1 MRLNRGT
8 RKGGV
13 MAGGGGA
20 GLDQFTISRMVRGVV
35 GAFVP
40 LFISLQTGDIKQGLW
55 VFMGVLLLLQ
65 GEKAVPYP
73 ARMRYALTTSAIGM
87 VGFLIGALV
96 PGAGVST
103 IRDVILVLA
112 MGVVSFAA
120 GFMNGF
126 GPAWS
131 SGTLTLLMLASTSMD
146 NDVVAT
152 HFTSALWFLVGVAV
166 YEAMLLIEWAIMKDA
181 PERAALVGCLEALH
195 SYAQAVEH
203 ATRKGPTS
211 PVDPLPISPTLADP
225 VTKSRREAYQ
235 ACVDGRRNLAAS
247 RWQVEGNEIIDSVGR
262 RIARVTS
269 ARFLPEG
276 LRGTDPAQ
284 VADAALDQTELVR
297 NRKALPEPPVNQRPR
312 IEFRARALWEYI
324 THPEHDAVMQG
335 VRLSLCMMTAVAVH
349 RFVGTPHSYWIVV
362 AVAMI
367 AKPDYGSV
375 YARAIQRSIGV
386 LGGVAIG
393 WAIFHFVPK
402 GWPQAIVI
410 IVLMAISP
418 LARRKGYTVQAMI
431 FTPLMLVFTNLILPG
446 GTSVD
451 YGPERLLATAI
462 GAAIVVVV
470 GYGIWP
476 RSRERRILPLA
487 KSARVELT
495 HMLEVESSLSEAAP
509 TEDDPSQLLDLPQ
522 NHDEHRLMK
531 RRQDA
536 RAAEAALR
544 TQLARSLTEPAPVA
558 TQAAMWTP
566 ASATLER
573 LVDLATAA
581 EWLPGSDAKS
591 SSLERAAAAAAPAE
605 SKDPVPGNRPVTPLP
620 AAPDEAQAELL
631 RGIVVLASSLDT
643 LTPLPHQ
650 VETAVRY
657 G

>member
-13 MAGGGGA
+13 MAGGGA

-211 PVDPLPISPTLADP
+211 PVDPLPISPTLDE
-225 VTKSRREAYQ
+225 V
-235 ACVDGRRNLAAS
+235 
-247 RWQVEGNEIIDSVGR
+247 
-262 RIARVTS
+262 S
-269 ARFLPEG
+269 ARGISGMRRWSSQSCCF
-276 LRGTDPAQ
+276 
-284 VADAALDQTELVR
+284 AL
-297 NRKALPEPPVNQRPR
+297 ASGGQR
-312 IEFRARALWEYI
+312 
-324 THPEHDAVMQG
+324 D
-335 VRLSLCMMTAVAVH
+335 H
-349 RFVGTPHSYWIVV
+349 RFGGPTHSPGHFGAI
-362 AVAMI
+362 
-367 AKPDYGSV
+367 P
-375 YARAIQRSIGV
+375 ARG
-386 LGGVAIG
+386 
-393 WAIFHFVPK
+393 
-402 GWPQAIVI
+402 PQ
-410 IVLMAISP
+410 
-418 LARRKGYTVQAMI
+418 
-431 FTPLMLVFTNLILPG
+431 
-446 GTSVD
+446 
-451 YGPERLLATAI
+451 
-462 GAAIVVVV
+462 
-470 GYGIWP
+470 
-476 RSRERRILPLA
+476 
-487 KSARVELT
+487 
-495 HMLEVESSLSEAAP
+495 
-509 TEDDPSQLLDLPQ
+509 
-522 NHDEHRLMK
+522 
-531 RRQDA
+531 
-536 RAAEAALR
+536 
-544 TQLARSLTEPAPVA
+544 
-558 TQAAMWTP
+558 
-566 ASATLER
+566 
-573 LVDLATAA
+573 
-581 EWLPGSDAKS
+581 
-591 SSLERAAAAAAPAE
+591 
-605 SKDPVPGNRPVTPLP
+605 GNRPS
-620 AAPDEAQAELL
+620 
-631 RGIVVLASSLDT
+631 ASSRRCTGPDRTGSQPKGL
-643 LTPLPHQ
+643 
-650 VETAVRY
+650 A
-657 G
+657 